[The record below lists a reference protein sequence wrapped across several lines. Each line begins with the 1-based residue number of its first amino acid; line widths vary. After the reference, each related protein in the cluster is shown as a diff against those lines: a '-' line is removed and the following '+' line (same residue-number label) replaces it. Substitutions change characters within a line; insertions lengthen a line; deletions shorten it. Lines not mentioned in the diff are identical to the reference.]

1 MRFLSW
7 ACSKNAH
14 FLSTSQPQI
23 QMFWFSEHVTL
34 PRSLGTPR
42 AELCSW
48 WALNWMGEKG
58 KFIFFMMAD
67 FSLAKTISISALLGE
82 IKVKKKY
89 NAAQSCLHSLL
100 QIKFYVS
107 ESVTEPRIIQNI
119 SHAKQ
124 GMKPGIDEWQHYN
137 GPNNTLRPSSSSREL
152 SCTPVHTFQEQLCPK
167 PCTGRQGS
175 QLGIHANWNTPTK
188 WREQLSSQPN
198 TYLHAGKRLFASLQS
213 RAVSPS
219 LSIMR
224 AFLLW

>member
-82 IKVKKKY
+82 IKVKK
-89 NAAQSCLHSLL
+89 
-100 QIKFYVS
+100 
-107 ESVTEPRIIQNI
+107 IQC
-119 SHAKQ
+119 
-124 GMKPGIDEWQHYN
+124 
-137 GPNNTLRPSSSSREL
+137 SSR
-152 SCTPVHTFQEQLCPK
+152 
-167 PCTGRQGS
+167 
-175 QLGIHANWNTPTK
+175 
-188 WREQLSSQPN
+188 LSSFFAANKVLCLWEHNRAKDHTKYISCKTRHETRNRWVTALQWPKQHAEAKFLFQGAQLHTSAHFPRAALPKVLHWEARQPAWHPCKLKYPN
-198 TYLHAGKRLFASLQS
+198 
-213 RAVSPS
+213 
-219 LSIMR
+219 
-224 AFLLW
+224 